1 MASSSGSDSNKQ
13 VEVCLTEDDIPGA
26 VLQPPFERHTVS
38 ELRFWLLCRGVT
50 VAASMKKS
58 QIIGRYVT
66 CRNAHKLLLMTFT
79 EQAPFFVCRIHDVIQ
94 EKKPIVDVDGT
105 YLFRKLH
112 SSGVDLSSMPLPS
125 LPING
130 WESITSDNVTEM
142 SSKVPVVTSG
152 MKSNRQQ

>member
-58 QIIGRYVT
+58 QIIEKYVT
-66 CRNAHKLLLMTFT
+66 CRNAHKLLLGEARTLFGESNEGPLT
-79 EQAPFFVCRIHDVIQ
+79 C
-94 EKKPIVDVDGT
+94 EKHFKP
-105 YLFRKLH
+105 L
-112 SSGVDLSSMPLPS
+112 
-125 LPING
+125 
-130 WESITSDNVTEM
+130 
-142 SSKVPVVTSG
+142 
-152 MKSNRQQ
+152 